1 MTKEG
6 LRRRGRLGHRARM
19 VPSSPPDSSART
31 REGVFFALACYGSWG
46 LFPAFWKLVAT
57 VPPPEVLA
65 HRILWSLLFVVFLL
79 WRERRFDE
87 LRVLLSSRRRLLV
100 LSASTLCISVNWLV
114 FIAAVSEGNVL
125 QASMGYFLNPL
136 VNVALG
142 VLVLKERLRPL
153 QWLAVALAL
162 GGVAEPV
169 LAGDHPPWLAIV
181 LAMSF
186 GIYGLLRKQLPAVAP
201 LTGLAV
207 ETGLMVPL
215 ALAYL
220 VWRAASGDPA
230 FGGSPELAAA
240 LIAGGP
246 VTALPLLWF
255 AAAALRL
262 RYATLGFFQYLA
274 PTGHFLLAVLAFG
287 EVPGPHTMVTFAC
300 IWTSIALYSLESWR
314 HHTRQSVVL

>member
-1 MTKEG
+1 
-6 LRRRGRLGHRARM
+6 M
-19 VPSSPPDSSART
+19 VPSPPPASSART

-46 LFPAFWKLVAT
+46 MFPAFWKMVAT
-57 VPPPEVLA
+57 VPPAEVLA
-65 HRILWSLLFVVFLL
+65 HRILWSLLFVVFLI

-87 LRVLLSSRRRLLV
+87 LRLLVNSKRRLLV
-100 LSASTLCISVNWLV
+100 LTASTLCISINWLV
-114 FIAAVSEGNVL
+114 FIAAVSGGNVL
-125 QASMGYFLNPL
+125 EASMGYFLNPL
-136 VNVALG
+136 INVALG

-153 QWLAVALAL
+153 QWLAVALAVV
-162 GGVAEPV
+162 GVAEPM
-169 LAGDHPPWLAIV
+169 LIAGDQPPWLAIL
-181 LAMSF
+181 LAVSF

-201 LTGLAV
+201 LTGLTI
-207 ETGLMVPL
+207 ETGLMAPL

-220 VWRAASGDPA
+220 IWRGMSGDPL

-255 AAAALRL
+255 AAAAMRL
-262 RYATLGFFQYLA
+262 RYATLGFFQYVA

-300 IWTSIALYSLESWR
+300 IWASIALYSLESWR
-314 HHTRQSVVL
+314 HHTRSATEA